1 MAVVQATDTPML
13 RQYRE
18 IKAQAEDAILFF
30 RLGDF
35 YEMFLTDA
43 EVASGELD
51 LTLTGRGKDENR
63 IPMCGIPYH
72 AAESYIQKLVSR
84 GYKVAICEQVEEAT
98 GKGLT
103 RREIVRVV
111 TPGTVFG
118 HGALDEKS
126 NNYLV
131 SVCLVNPMKNADVLG
146 AANESLLN
154 YGDPKG
160 ASPLKNADVLGA
172 AEHMRYGVSFLDI
185 STGEYRMGSF
195 SEIDLLSLLDR
206 LGARE
211 ILLDAMV
218 TLPGKWTMLQNKV
231 DMLRWREAQSRLSAH
246 FGEHVFSGMGLQSVA
261 SALPAA
267 WALLHYV
274 MTTQKAS
281 LPHITRLRIF
291 GMQDHLFMDRVTVQ
305 NLELIQSRTDAGK
318 KGTLFGILDDTCTAM
333 GARKLKQLIQY
344 PLVDPARIE
353 MRLDAVDVLVYD
365 RLSREEIREILGNVY
380 DLERLVGRIVA
391 HYQQPRDLLSLKQ
404 TLTALSSLPSV
415 LAHLTG
421 ELFLRYQGLFARFAA
436 PGNPYYGVI
445 ALITDA
451 IVDPAPANLRDG
463 GVIRPGFHVDLDALT
478 QSFQDIRMWI
488 QGLEI
493 AERERTGIKSLKVG
507 YTRVFG
513 YYIEVPNAQLEKV
526 PIDYIRKQTLT
537 HAERFITPELKEKE
551 TLLLHGE
558 EQQQQL
564 EVTIYGQVVD
574 HIVSV
579 VSDLQTLAAA
589 VAELDCLQALAT
601 VSTRYGYTR
610 PTFVSTRGSL
620 KLYGSRHPILERDR
634 EKPFIPNDILMDENS
649 RFLLITGPNMA
660 GKSTLMRQVALTV
673 IMAQMGCFVPADKA
687 ELYPVDKLFTRI
699 GALDNLYFGQ
709 STFMV
714 EMVET
719 AAILNH
725 ASIDSLIVLD
735 EVGRGTSTFDGM
747 SLACA
752 ISTHLYSQTQA
763 RSMFATHYHELT
775 ALESRF
781 QSLRN
786 FSMQIQETGDDIVFT
801 HRFVPGPAD
810 KSYGIHV
817 AKMAGLPAGIIA
829 DATALLNGFEAE
841 GVHYLRE
848 QWETHA
854 DH

>member
-1 MAVVQATDTPML
+1 MSVVHATDTPML

-18 IKAQAEDAILFF
+18 IKTQAEDAILFF

-118 HGALDEKS
+118 QGALDEKS

-131 SVCLVNPMKNADVLG
+131 AVCLVSDAKAEAFASEPAL
-146 AANESLLN
+146 
-154 YGDPKG
+154 GDPKG
-160 ASPLKNADVLGA
+160 DSPLEIKTTLGV
-172 AEHMRYGVSFLDI
+172 AEHAYGVSFLDI
-185 STGEYRMGSF
+185 STGEYRLGIF

-206 LGARE
+206 LGAKE
-211 ILLDAMV
+211 ILLDSLI

-231 DMLRWREAQSRLSAH
+231 DMLRARDAKTRLAEH
-246 FGEHVFSGMGLQSVA
+246 FGEHVLTGMGLQRVS
-261 SALPAA
+261 SAWPAA

-274 MTTQKAS
+274 MTTQKAR

-318 KGTLFGILDDTCTAM
+318 KGTLFGILDETRTAM

-353 MRLDAVDVLVYD
+353 MRLDAVDALVYD
-365 RLSREEIREILGNVY
+365 RLSREEIRDLLGGVY

-391 HYQQPRDLLSLKQ
+391 NYQQPRDLLSLKQ
-404 TLTALSSLPSV
+404 TLQALAALPSV
-415 LAHLTG
+415 LSHLTG
-421 ELFLRYQGLFARFAA
+421 ELFVRYQGLFARFSE

-451 IVDPAPANLRDG
+451 IIDPAPVTLREG
-463 GVIRPGFHVDLDALT
+463 GVIRPGFHADLDALV

-488 QGLEI
+488 QGLE
-493 AERERTGIKSLKVG
+493 ASERERTGIKSLKVG

-513 YYIEVPNAQLEKV
+513 YYIEVPNAQLDKV
-526 PIDYIRKQTLT
+526 PSDYIRKQTLT
-537 HAERFITPELKEKE
+537 HAERFITPDLKEKE
-551 TLLLHGE
+551 SVLLHGE
-558 EQQQQL
+558 TQQQAL
-564 EVTIYGQVVD
+564 EVTIYGQVVA

-589 VAELDCLQALAT
+589 VAELDCLQAMAT
-601 VSTRYGYTR
+601 VSTRFGYTR
-610 PTFVSTRGSL
+610 PRFVATRGVL
-620 KLYGSRHPILERDR
+620 KLCGSRHPILERDS
-634 EKPFIPNDILMDENS
+634 EKPFIPNNIMMDDS
-649 RFLLITGPNMA
+649 ARFLLITGPNMA

-673 IMAQMGCFVPADKA
+673 IMAQMGCFVPADSA

-719 AAILNH
+719 AAILNN
-725 ASIDSLIVLD
+725 ATCDSLIVLD

-752 ISTHLYSQTQA
+752 ISTHLYSETKA

-775 ALESRF
+775 ALETRF
-781 QSLRN
+781 PSLRN

-817 AKMAGLPAGIIA
+817 AKMAGLPDAIIQ
-829 DATALLNGFEAE
+829 DAMALLQGFEAE
-841 GVHYLRE
+841 GAHYLRE
-848 QWETHA
+848 RL
-854 DH
+854 

>member
-1 MAVVQATDTPML
+1 MSVVQATDTPML

-118 HGALDEKS
+118 QGALDEKS

-131 SVCLVNPMKNADVLG
+131 SVCLLSDAKAPAF
-146 AANESLLN
+146 ASETLLSN
-154 YGDPKG
+154 VGPWDPKG
-160 ASPLKNADVLGA
+160 DSALETKNTLGV
-172 AEHMRYGVSFLDI
+172 AEQAYGVAFLDI
-185 STGEYRMGSF
+185 STGEYRLGIF
-195 SEIDLLSLLDR
+195 SEIDLLSLLDS
-206 LGARE
+206 LGAKE
-211 ILLDAMV
+211 ILLDALI

-231 DMLRWREAQSRLSAH
+231 DMLRARDAQIRLSEH
-246 FGEHVFSGMGLQSVA
+246 FGEHVFAGMGLHRVSA
-261 SALPAA
+261 ALPAA

-274 MTTQKAS
+274 MTTQKAR

-318 KGTLFGILDDTCTAM
+318 KGTLFGILDETRTAM

-353 MRLDAVDVLVYD
+353 MRLDAVDALVYD
-365 RLSREEIREILGNVY
+365 RLSREEIRDLLGGVY

-391 HYQQPRDLLSLKQ
+391 NYQQPRDLISLKQ
-404 TLTALSSLPSV
+404 TLMALAALPSV

-421 ELFLRYQGLFARFAA
+421 ELFVRYQGLFARFSE

-445 ALITDA
+445 QLITDA
-451 IVDPAPANLRDG
+451 IVDPAPVNLRDG
-463 GVIRPGFHVDLDALT
+463 GVIRPGFHADLDALI

-488 QGLEI
+488 QGLE
-493 AERERTGIKSLKVG
+493 ASERERTGIKSLKVG

-513 YYIEVPNAQLEKV
+513 YYIELPNAQLDKV
-526 PIDYIRKQTLT
+526 PPDYIRKQTLT

-551 TLLLHGE
+551 SLLLHGE

-564 EVTIYGQVVD
+564 EVTIYGQVVS
-574 HIVSV
+574 HVVSV

-589 VAELDCLQALAT
+589 VAELDCLQAMST
-601 VSTRYGYTR
+601 VSTRFGYTR
-610 PTFVSTRGSL
+610 PTFLTKRGCL

-634 EKPFIPNDILMDENS
+634 EKPFIPNDIVMDEGTQ
-649 RFLLITGPNMA
+649 FLLITGPNMA

-719 AAILNH
+719 AAILSN
-725 ASIDSLIVLD
+725 ATADSLIVLD

-752 ISTHLYSQTQA
+752 ISTHLYSQTKA

-775 ALESRF
+775 ALEARF
-781 QSLRN
+781 PALRN

-817 AKMAGLPAGIIA
+817 AKMAGLPDAIIQ
-829 DATALLNGFEAE
+829 DAIMLLQGFEAE

-848 QWETHA
+848 RS
-854 DH
+854 